1 MNWYLPR
8 NAPPPPMA
16 DGSPP
21 DSHWAMASRPEE
33 ALPPPP
39 PEPGPAGVW
48 AAAEAANAPLAVMA
62 EIVAMLFRNVMVS
75 LDHPVDRHADA
86 ERRRAKS
93 IACLWAGRR
102 ARRTG

>member
-33 ALPPPP
+33 ALLPPPS
-39 PEPGPAGVW
+39 EPWPAGVW
-48 AAAEAANAPLAVMA
+48 AAAEAANAPLAAMA
-62 EIVAMLFRNVMVS
+62 EIVAMLFRNVIGSTIQSTGTRTRNAGARSRS
-75 LDHPVDRHADA
+75 LA
-86 ERRRAKS
+86 
-93 IACLWAGRR
+93 LWAGRR
-102 ARRTG
+102 AQRTQ